1 MRPAILLPAFAAL
14 LFLAGCS
21 PETKPEPAPVK
32 KAAAP
37 PADESRRFP
46 SANRVE
52 TNITADHLLGHDFL
66 PGGNIA
72 HYKKGAKEFD
82 LILLRT
88 SSAEAAGILLFD
100 YKTHLANPKVV
111 PGFGGFAGKDGA
123 RDAFLFAK
131 GKYLAGVIGLPE
143 AEADALAREF
153 AALIQ

>member
-1 MRPAILLPAFAAL
+1 MRPAILLPTFAAL
-14 LFLAGCS
+14 LALTGCGS
-21 PETKPEPAPVK
+21 ESKPEPAPVK

-52 TNITADHLLGHDFL
+52 TSITADHLLGHDFL

-72 HYKKGAKEFD
+72 HYKKGAREFD
-82 LILLRT
+82 LILIRT
-88 SSAEAAGILLFD
+88 ASAEAAGILLFD
-100 YKTHLANPKVV
+100 YKQHLTNPKVV

-123 RDAFLFAK
+123 QEAFLFAK

-143 AEADALAREF
+143 ADADAIAREF